1 MTNAAPGLDRIPPE
15 EAIREMVA
23 DIVGAVHP
31 LAVIL
36 FGSRARGDH
45 RPTSDAD
52 LLVVMPEGA
61 ETRHVRADLYGHLA
75 FATLT
80 KDIVVATPSR
90 LAAAR
95 GDCSSVLH
103 WAQEEGVVLYD
114 TRG

>member
-1 MTNAAPGLDRIPPE
+1 MTSAPTVHDRLSAE
-15 EAIREMVA
+15 EALRAIVA

-61 ETRHVRADLYGHLA
+61 ETRRIRADLYGRLA
-75 FATLT
+75 FAELA
-80 KDIVVATPSR
+80 KDLVVATPSR

-95 GDCSSVLH
+95 GDYSSVLH
-103 WAQEEGVVLYD
+103 WAQEEGITLYD
-114 TRG
+114 TGG